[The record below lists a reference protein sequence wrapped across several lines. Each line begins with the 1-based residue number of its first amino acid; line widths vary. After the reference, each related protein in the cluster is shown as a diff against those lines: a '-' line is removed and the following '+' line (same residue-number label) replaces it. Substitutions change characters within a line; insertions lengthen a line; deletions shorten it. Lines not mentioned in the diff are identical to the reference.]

1 MDDDGSLISDRAIS
15 QECHCAVRVAYW
27 NICIMH
33 DDEFVMNVPVDQD
46 KAADFIAL

>member
-33 DDEFVMNVPVDQD
+33 DDEFVMNVAVDQD